1 MVLSNGQPD
10 SYNVDT
16 LCIEAHV
23 SAQEE
28 IPHGTNSGGEGSARV
43 VHLVIRA
50 NARRDLSDKKDSL
63 VDFVA
68 SMEMPITRL
77 PFLMTVTLEMSEKE
91 SLQSAEK
98 LSLLG
103 GRGILRRRT
112 FIEAQEIAEKAMES
126 PAGYSEE
133 QGVASPL
140 WFSSDTRLKEDR
152 DQWCA
157 LAFRFQMLL

>member
-1 MVLSNGQPD
+1 MD
-10 SYNVDT
+10 A
-16 LCIEAHV
+16 LCIEAHAC
-23 SAQEE
+23 AQED
-28 IPHGTNSGGEGSARV
+28 ILHGTKSGGKGSARV

-50 NARRDLSDKKDSL
+50 NARRDRSEKKDSL
-63 VDFVA
+63 VDFVT
-68 SMEMPITRL
+68 SMEMPIARL
-77 PFLMTVTLEMSEKE
+77 PFLTTVTLEMSEKE

-112 FIEAQEIAEKAMES
+112 FLEAQEIAEKAMES

-140 WFSSDTRLKEDR
+140 WFSSDGDLEDER